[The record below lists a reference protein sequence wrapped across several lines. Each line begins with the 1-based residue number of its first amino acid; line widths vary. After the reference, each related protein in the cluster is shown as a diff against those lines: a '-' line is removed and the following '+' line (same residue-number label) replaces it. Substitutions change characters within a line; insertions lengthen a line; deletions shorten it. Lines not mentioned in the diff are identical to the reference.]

1 MQPPT
6 VLFATDFSDRS
17 RLALQYAASQARVSG
32 ARLLIV
38 HVDEVST
45 ETGEGMLHSGIPRE
59 DPGELERRLQNVVP
73 VDFDGP
79 CEHLLLEGDPAL
91 EIVRAAEEEDAILIV
106 LGTHGRT
113 GLARLL
119 MGSVA
124 EQVVR
129 RAPCPVLIVKD
140 PALGGKGTHDG
151 TWAGP

>member
-6 VLFATDFSDRS
+6 VLYATDFSEWS
-17 RLALQYAASQARVSG
+17 GLALQYAASQARASG

-38 HVDEVST
+38 HVEEVST
-45 ETGEGMLHSGIPRE
+45 ATGEGMLHAGIPRE
-59 DPGELERRLQNVVP
+59 DPEELGRRLQAVVP
-73 VDFDGP
+73 EDFDGP
-79 CEHLLLEGDPAL
+79 CEHLLLEGEPAT
-91 EIVRAAEEEDAILIV
+91 EIVRAAEAEGAELIV

-129 RAPCPVLIVKD
+129 HASCPVLIVKD
-140 PALGGKGTHDG
+140 PGLARRRPSDG
-151 TWAGP
+151 

>member
-6 VLFATDFSDRS
+6 VLYATDFSEWS
-17 RLALQYAASQARVSG
+17 RLALQYAASQARASQ

-38 HVDEVST
+38 HVEEVST
-45 ETGEGMLHSGIPRE
+45 ATGEGMLHAGIPRE
-59 DPGELERRLQNVVP
+59 DPEELEQRLQAVVP
-73 VDFDGP
+73 EDFDGP
-79 CEHLLLEGDPAL
+79 CEHLLLQGDPAA
-91 EIVRAAEEEDAILIV
+91 EVVRAAEDENAEMIV

-129 RAPCPVLIVKD
+129 HAPCPVLIVRD
-140 PALGGKGTHDG
+140 PGLAGRKQSDG
-151 TWAGP
+151 